1 MPRSTTP
8 ESVPSG
14 TAHRERGIALFAA
27 VWLALIISV
36 LALGTTRETRAVANI
51 AANEVEA
58 AKARLAAESGVAWM
72 ALALAAEARGL
83 SLPRDGA
90 SLRYGSV
97 PQNGVPV
104 TAVPLNATS
113 SLRLDDRPYAWAVG
127 ETRVYISAQ
136 AEAGRYDLNTGDPAL
151 LVPLILRAGATNP
164 QAVATDILV
173 ARARDGRTRGLSWR
187 LAPQEFERVSDLAK
201 LGSISSPLY
210 QRLAPLVTTTS
221 ERTDPD
227 PLTAPDEIF
236 RSLPLDERERETIA
250 AARVGTAPPW
260 RPQDSEAVTITARAE
275 GGEGAVA
282 SVSAL
287 VLIDPN
293 GTRPVSLLSWDPR

>member
-1 MPRSTTP
+1 MPRSMTP

-14 TAHRERGIALFAA
+14 TAYRERGIALFAA

-72 ALALAAEARGL
+72 ALALAVEARGL

-90 SLRYGSV
+90 SLRHGSV
-97 PQNGVPV
+97 LRNGGSV

-113 SLRLDDRPYAWAVG
+113 SLRLDDRP
-127 ETRVYISAQ
+127 RVYISAQ

-151 LVPLILRAGATNP
+151 LVPLLLRAGAANP

-187 LAPQEFERVSDLAK
+187 LAPEEFERVSDLAK
-201 LGSISSPLY
+201 LGSISIPLY

-221 ERTDPD
+221 ERADPD

-236 RSLPLDERERETIA
+236 RILPLDERERETIA
-250 AARVGTAPPW
+250 AARVGMAPPW

-275 GGEGAVA
+275 GGEGAAA

-293 GTRPVSLLSWDPR
+293 GARPVSLLSWDPR

>member
-1 MPRSTTP
+1 MPC
-8 ESVPSG
+8 G

-51 AANEVEA
+51 AVNELEA
-58 AKARLAAESGVAWM
+58 AKARLAAESGVTWM

-83 SLPRDGA
+83 RLPRDGA
-90 SLRYGSV
+90 SAVRYGSV
-97 PQNGVPV
+97 RRNGVFV
-104 TAVPLNATS
+104 TAASLNAAS
-113 SLRLDDRPYAWAVG
+113 GLRLDDRPYVWAVG
-127 ETRVYISAQ
+127 ESRVYLSAQ
-136 AEAGRYDLNTGDPAL
+136 TEAGRYDLNRGDPAL
-151 LVPLILRAGATNP
+151 LIPLLLRAGAANP
-164 QAVATDILV
+164 QAVATEIFV

-187 LAPQEFERVSDLAK
+187 LAPKEFERVSDLAK
-201 LGSISSPLY
+201 LASISNPLY
-210 QRLAPLVTTTS
+210 ERLAPLVTTS
-221 ERTDPD
+221 SGRADPD

-236 RSLPLDERERETIA
+236 RILPLDERERETMA
-250 AARVGTAPPW
+250 AARVGMAPPW
-260 RPQDSEAVTITARAE
+260 RPEESEAVTITARAE

-293 GTRPVSLLSWDPR
+293 GARPVSLLSWAPR

>member
-1 MPRSTTP
+1 MPC
-8 ESVPSG
+8 G

-51 AANEVEA
+51 AVNELEA
-58 AKARLAAESGVAWM
+58 AKARLAAESGVTWM

-83 SLPRDGA
+83 RLPRDGA
-90 SLRYGSV
+90 SAVRYGSV
-97 PQNGVPV
+97 RRNGVFV
-104 TAVPLNATS
+104 TAAPLNAAS
-113 SLRLDDRPYAWAVG
+113 GLRLDDRPYVWAVG
-127 ETRVYISAQ
+127 ESRVYVSAQ
-136 AEAGRYDLNTGDPAL
+136 AEAGRYDLNRGDPAL
-151 LVPLILRAGATNP
+151 LIPLLLWAGAANP
-164 QAVATDILV
+164 QAVATEIFI

-187 LAPQEFERVSDLAK
+187 LAPKEFERVSDLAK
-201 LGSISSPLY
+201 LGAISDPLY
-210 QRLAPLVTTTS
+210 ERLAPLVTTS
-221 ERTDPD
+221 SGRADPD

-236 RSLPLDERERETIA
+236 RILPLDERERETMA
-250 AARVGTAPPW
+250 AARVGMAPPW
-260 RPQDSEAVTITARAE
+260 RPEESEAITITARAE

-293 GTRPVSLLSWDPR
+293 GARPVSLLSWAPR